1 MPTPYDTVVYP
12 GYAYVQTHPDH
23 IATLARLCGLNPA
36 PLETCRV
43 LEVGCGDAANLIPMA
58 AALRQAKFRGFDLA
72 SSSIERGRALSN
84 QLGLTNLELEHLDIC
99 DAPERMGEF
108 DYIIAHGFYSWV
120 PQAARDKLMAICR
133 ASLAPHGVA
142 FISYNTLPGG
152 HIRRMIREIMLF
164 HVDRAPDPKTKIAQA
179 RAILGFLSKLTIGD
193 DEFQSLLKAEVERTL
208 KYSPAHLF
216 HDDLAPIFECF
227 YLHEFLS
234 HAEQFQ
240 LQFMSDLNSTFVHVQ
255 GLDADSA
262 RALDELGSDPVLYE
276 QYLDF
281 ACCRRFRQ
289 TLLCHANVPVSRT
302 LEPRRLEGLLL
313 SSPAMPVSQEVNLS
327 PEVEEEFRGARNA
340 SLKTA
345 HPVIKAAMLALNSV
359 WPQRLSMGELHAH
372 TAERL
377 GVSVE
382 SVPAGVL
389 TEGVVA
395 AYRMRVLGFHVY
407 SPGAVARS
415 GDRPQASALV
425 RLQLRN
431 GGVVTNLLH
440 QTVKVEDDAL
450 RLLHLLD
457 GQRDRKAL
465 AAELGLSEARIED
478 GLAQLAR
485 SALLE
490 S

>member
-1 MPTPYDTVVYP
+1 
-12 GYAYVQTHPDH
+12 
-23 IATLARLCGLNPA
+23 
-36 PLETCRV
+36 
-43 LEVGCGDAANLIPMA
+43 
-58 AALRQAKFRGFDLA
+58 
-72 SSSIERGRALSN
+72 
-84 QLGLTNLELEHLDIC
+84 
-99 DAPERMGEF
+99 
-108 DYIIAHGFYSWV
+108 
-120 PQAARDKLMAICR
+120 
-133 ASLAPHGVA
+133 
-142 FISYNTLPGG
+142 
-152 HIRRMIREIMLF
+152 
-164 HVDRAPDPKTKIAQA
+164 
-179 RAILGFLSKLTIGD
+179 
-193 DEFQSLLKAEVERTL
+193 
-208 KYSPAHLF
+208 
-216 HDDLAPIFECF
+216 
-227 YLHEFLS
+227 
-234 HAEQFQ
+234 
-240 LQFMSDLNSTFVHVQ
+240 
-255 GLDADSA
+255 
-262 RALDELGSDPVLYE
+262 
-276 QYLDF
+276 
-281 ACCRRFRQ
+281 
-289 TLLCHANVPVSRT
+289 
-302 LEPRRLEGLLL
+302 
-313 SSPAMPVSQEVNLS
+313 MPVSQEVNLS